1 MKVTILD
8 GSQADDRTGKD
19 VSQILRQNLAKRD
32 DEVSYFLLR
41 DEKIGN
47 CAGDFFCWVRYPG
60 QCMINDVNRE
70 IAAAVATT
78 DLLVYLTP
86 ITFGGYS
93 SELKSMVDH
102 QIQNI
107 APFFARVNGES
118 HHQKRYD
125 RYPDFLVIGWGAKSK
140 DEETVFRNLVRRN
153 QLNFYSQNAVA
164 GIIPDG
170 FPLAEMEQKVA
181 GWLQEINRF
190 HSLTDIV
197 LPADEPQARQWAPV
211 RRSVLL
217 VGSPKTRKSSS
228 HFLGSY
234 LQDQLA
240 QQGVET
246 ETFFVHT
253 TLKNV
258 AKWQAVLDAVD
269 KADLVTLTYPLYVDS
284 LPAPMIEAL
293 ERIAAHRQDGNQ
305 HQAQRLAAIANCGFP
320 EAQHNQTSLA
330 ICCQFAFQA
339 GFDWVGGL
347 ALGGG
352 QGAVRGKPLGES
364 GGQVARIRKAIEI
377 AGASLM
383 EGGIIPVEAREMMA
397 VPFIP
402 KWMYLGMAGIGWRL
416 QARQYGVHR
425 QIRSTPYA

>member
-293 ERIAAHRQDGNQ
+293 ERIAAHRAAQVVDLLIAGE
-305 HQAQRLAAIANCGFP
+305 ALGAVAGDFPAGGLLQRLAREVHLGSHLVGELTLGFQAQDGGLQSGARQLAR
-320 EAQHNQTSLA
+320 EAFAQHFEVAQEVF
-330 ICCQFAFQA
+330 FARLKGQRRFERP
-339 GFDWVGGL
+339 L
-347 ALGGG
+347 AL
-352 QGAVRGKPLGES
+352 AGE
-364 GGQVARIRKAIEI
+364 
-377 AGASLM
+377 
-383 EGGIIPVEAREMMA
+383 EGLKISYI
-397 VPFIP
+397 
-402 KWMYLGMAGIGWRL
+402 
-416 QARQYGVHR
+416 H
-425 QIRSTPYA
+425 